1 MNARVVSKVEQAAE
15 SSVTA
20 FFGKLAETW
29 NINDGAAFAGFFTED
44 GSLINPFGER
54 ADGRAALTAMY
65 TEYFGGMLH
74 GTSTSINLVTLRIV
88 GDDHAFADADQTIYS
103 VNGEV
108 VLALHV
114 VNLLRRQDA
123 EWRLVDS
130 RPYAFPPPPQASEE
144 T

>member
-1 MNARVVSKVEQAAE
+1 MNADLVSKEQGTAE

-20 FFGKLAETW
+20 FFGKLADTW
-29 NINDGAAFAGFFTED
+29 KTNDGAAFASLFTQD

-74 GTSTSINLVTLRIV
+74 GTTTSITLTTLRAI
-88 GDDHAFADADQTIYS
+88 GDDHAFADADQTIYAAD
-103 VNGEV
+103 GEV

-130 RPYAFPPPPQASEE
+130 RPYAFPPPPA
-144 T
+144 